1 MTLKI
6 TRLEKGEM
14 EEEEESNQK
23 PRQQT
28 IDSDGKEI
36 LTEDCQAWLNL
47 TLGGRTSST
56 DESSS
61 SLQST
66 PSRKMFSCNFCKRKF
81 FSSQALG
88 GHQNAHKRERG
99 ATRRSHQS
107 QNMGFPLYAPSLKSL
122 TVRSHSIVHEQHP
135 ERGNYHVSVLLLSCT
150 QIHPLIFIFGAATNA
165 KNFDITKPE
174 TGDALSYPA

>member
-1 MTLKI
+1 
-6 TRLEKGEM
+6 M
-14 EEEEESNQK
+14 EEEEASNQK

-28 IDSDGKEI
+28 SASDGKAI
-36 LTEDCQAWLNL
+36 LIEDCQAWLNL

-66 PSRKMFSCNFCKRKF
+66 PSRQMFSCNFCKRKF

-99 ATRRSHQS
+99 ATRRSHR
-107 QNMGFPLYAPSLKSL
+107 SLM
-122 TVRSHSIVHEQHP
+122 VRSHSIVHEQHP
-135 ERGNYHVSVLLLSCT
+135 ERGMSAVARCYHNISDIQETRLPFALDEVRNTKWPGSFQRDSQPTNQPLEQQKLDLS
-150 QIHPLIFIFGAATNA
+150 LR
-165 KNFDITKPE
+165 
-174 TGDALSYPA
+174 L

>member
-1 MTLKI
+1 
-6 TRLEKGEM
+6 M
-14 EEEEESNQK
+14 EEEEARNQK

-36 LTEDCQAWLNL
+36 LIEDRQAWLNL

-122 TVRSHSIVHEQHP
+122 MVHSHSIVHEQHP
-135 ERGNYHVSVLLLSCT
+135 ERGMSTVARCYHNISNIQETRLPFALDEVRNTKWPGSFQRDSQPTNQPLEQQKLDLS
-150 QIHPLIFIFGAATNA
+150 LR
-165 KNFDITKPE
+165 
-174 TGDALSYPA
+174 L